1 MYLITSLDIILTR
14 ETFLTTALCLDSFR
28 RIIQFIFRH
37 FNRFFSVLAIYPKE
51 KYIYCVWE
59 NNKRFFVQN
68 NMQNH
73 NIFTT
78 KQGKKQTNQTLQQPQ
93 KSWFQSLIYDK

>member
-1 MYLITSLDIILTR
+1 MYFITSLDIILTR

-37 FNRFFSVLAIYPKE
+37 FNRFFLVFAIYPKE

-59 NNKRFFVQN
+59 NTKRFFVQN

-78 KQGKKQTNQTLQQPQ
+78 KQGKKQTNRTLQQSQ
-93 KSWFQSLIYDK
+93 KSWFQSLINDK

>member
-1 MYLITSLDIILTR
+1 MYFITSLDIILTR

-37 FNRFFSVLAIYPKE
+37 FNRFFSVLAIYP
-51 KYIYCVWE
+51 
-59 NNKRFFVQN
+59 NKVVPLHTESDFPLY
-68 NMQNH
+68 NMSQNH

>member
-1 MYLITSLDIILTR
+1 MRRSSPQPYALIRLGGLSNLYFAILIVFFQFWR
-14 ETFLTTALCLDSFR
+14 F
-28 RIIQFIFRH
+28 IQIKVVPLHTESDFP
-37 FNRFFSVLAIYPKE
+37 LY
-51 KYIYCVWE
+51 
-59 NNKRFFVQN
+59 
-68 NMQNH
+68 NMSQNH